1 MSEYVKPNNMTAFIA
16 IITAVIVYTISIG
29 FLFYR
34 LPNIT
39 LPTAE
44 ELYEIENIKKNRPPV
59 YEGTILRDLKNPFP
73 NFYGSTINVSDAYN
87 KTDFDNLY
95 NTHIK
100 PSLEEKL
107 LNNKFLILD
116 KKSTVTDLMVSLLF
130 SFVGLFI
137 LYIGIQMYL
146 TDLRNCKYGKMGTG
160 MGMDIGNY

>member
-1 MSEYVKPNNMTAFIA
+1 MSEYVKPNNMSAFVA
-16 IITAVIVYTISIG
+16 ILTAVIVYTISIG

-34 LPNIT
+34 LPNTT
-39 LPTAE
+39 LPTSE

-59 YEGTILRDLKNPFP
+59 YDGTIQRNVDNPFP
-73 NFYGSTINVSDAYN
+73 NSYGSTINVSDAYN

-107 LNNKFLILD
+107 LNNKFLIID
-116 KKSTVTDLMVSLLF
+116 KKSTVSDLMASLF
-130 SFVGLFI
+130 CSFVGLFI

-146 TDLRNCKYGKMGTG
+146 TDIRNCKFGKM
-160 MGMDIGNY
+160 DSQKIDF